1 MKDMGVVQGHKSQAV
16 PLIVSVDTVYVHT
29 DIKLIDEEY
38 EIYEYKEVQ
47 YTLQEYTELMAKTI
61 QVEGMT
67 MANLKLSDMQKS
79 MVIESLGKA
88 LAQAR
93 LDIMQLKAKS

>member
-1 MKDMGVVQGHKSQAV
+1 MGIVQGHVSQAV
-16 PLIVSVDTVYVHT
+16 PLIISVDTVYVHT
-29 DIKLIDEEY
+29 DIKLINEEY

-47 YTLQEYTELMAKTI
+47 YTLQEYTELMAKTL

-79 MVIESLGKA
+79 MVIENLGKA